1 MRLPRIKHCFVLAL
15 GALLCLTDGS
25 FAQQAVKIVG
35 QLREQGSD
43 SPSFEGPRV
52 DIYVL
57 EQNVEHPTEELIL
70 LEDEGD
76 LDDQY
81 RFAQRFPVDK
91 VKNNYVMVVG
101 RANGY
106 MPVRPDGK
114 VGNRIRRINSEALK
128 PEIDMPVDLKK
139 RSYLAEVY
147 RVEVNQILRQAQRSP
162 EVYERAANAAASAV
176 STDPKLD
183 NFLLAVK
190 VTKSALSRGE
200 VFDGLLGS
208 REDIQTLGGFEQLEQ
223 DERWRVQLELLE
235 SFLEADDLE
244 MAVTR
249 TDTVATLAAQLGDDM
264 LRTLDFDDPSQTE
277 LPVTRVFANLSIL
290 YAQLGDCQSLIDNNE
305 QGLVHAETLKSNWRS
320 QRGLYLSWADCL
332 EKMSG
337 IGQVNRSDA
346 NYIAETGRNPF
357 LKVQWARF
365 TKATERVQ
373 ERLVFATSGA
383 DARLKDLIKTADA
396 IAAVQE

>member
-1 MRLPRIKHCFVLAL
+1 MPWLICLLVLT
-15 GALLCLTDGS
+15 GALTTALTS
-25 FAQQAVKIVG
+25 KANAQQAVKIVG
-35 QLREQGSD
+35 QLREQGAD
-43 SPSFEGPRV
+43 TPSFEGPRV
-52 DIYVL
+52 DIYIL
-57 EQNVEHPTEELIL
+57 TENVEHPTEEFIL
-70 LEDEGD
+70 DEDEGE
-76 LDDQY
+76 LDSDY
-81 RFAQRFPVDK
+81 NFSERFGVDK

-114 VGNRIRRINSEALK
+114 VGNRIRRINSDALK

-147 RVEVNQILRQAQRSP
+147 RVEVNQILRQSDRTA

-190 VTKSALSRGE
+190 VTKTALKQGQN
-200 VFDGLLGS
+200 FNGLLTT
-208 REDIQTLGGFEQLEQ
+208 REDIQALGGFDQLEL
-223 DERWRVQLELLE
+223 DSRWRVQLELLE
-235 SFLEADDLE
+235 SFLGADDLE
-244 MAVTR
+244 MSINR
-249 TDTVATLAAQLGDDM
+249 TNTVASLAAQLGDDM
-264 LRTLDFDDPSQTE
+264 LQRLDFQDEAQTK

-290 YAQLGDCQSLIDNNE
+290 YVQLGDCQSLIDNNE
-305 QGLVHAETLKSNWRS
+305 LGLINAEKLQSNWRS

-337 IGQVNRSDA
+337 IGQVSRSSTE
-346 NYIAETGRNPF
+346 YIQETGKSAF
-357 LKVQWARF
+357 LKAQWVRF
-365 TKATERVQ
+365 SKATKRVQ
-373 ERLVFATSGA
+373 ERLAFATSGS